1 MTLTLD
7 PDLWRSA
14 SHRNQIQH
22 LTAPFAAGAANTPV
36 AISNAGVIDVITFP
50 RELLREPLL
59 IISLKR
65 AINSQRLR
73 VSARLSG
80 SSRDEPALEFVPF
93 SELGATLPLYRPP
106 VDLDTQTAYGFRLT
120 LSLTEF
126 ANSQDLTGT
135 VVPRN
140 NIGQYLEAY
149 LLQGLMGRMLYLM
162 GAEKQRI
169 RRQGREIVAMRSLDL
184 ARDNAL
190 DRKGSDLGVPRFID
204 NLRFREPQQ
213 EEAAAIFGSFT
224 FGSLPFGEGRRGEI
238 ITELRRE
245 PDDEYRRRLAIY
257 YPFLQPNYRSTL
269 NALNGPGLET
279 GPNQGLLSQLGVDQ
293 RFNINEESNKLAI
306 AIHLVAVGDITLR
319 TRFLDYIRNT
329 YLILPNQNATT
340 NAVHLNRP
348 LPQIKKQ
355 QIENLRT
362 RLSTAFD
369 FGANAAIAPA
379 LATALDLVGRC
390 RQALG
395 ITTPWQVFRTQDSQ
409 TQDNGGSSRYELG
422 LGIEVPLPTDAEL
435 ESLRQRANEYADDPF
450 RPPAENEAENEIER
464 LIQAMSSQP
473 PSDDPEGRWLL
484 EPCGIQTAHRT
495 RDGLLYLSHLP
506 TFGMEITGEAVGAV
520 GTPMDLSARYN
531 APGDPASAFV
541 NTTGLLSALSDWT
554 KAGKDPWTVLSDEEA
569 SEARSRAEVPGFGVR
584 QVLEAVGLS
593 SSSTDADLATVIA
606 RLNQA
611 PGDGGIPSDLFETIR
626 LPNGL
631 ANSIL
636 DAPESEQ
643 ESLKTLVQL
652 LRQNDISSVLPLVTD
667 AGVLLV
673 VGVVSLPGVGVN
685 IAERRSAGFRWYV
698 MPISPSEKERKDN
711 KTPVDVIGTTGNR
724 TQLTPASSGLLAVV
738 AVGYA
743 RRGLADPYQFQ
754 VQLPENAV
762 LTLQQYEYLM
772 NLLEHLHP
780 LGIEVDTFA
789 IRQSHVDINGD
800 GNPEPLQTNVSKT
813 YRQFQRSRYRGKDST
828 NLTQI

>member
-1 MTLTLD
+1 MTITFD

-36 AISNAGVIDVITFP
+36 AISNTGVIDVTTFP
-50 RELLREPLL
+50 SELLREPLL

-73 VSARLSG
+73 VNTRINN
-80 SSRDEPALEFVPF
+80 SSRGEITLEFSPF

-106 VDLDTQTAYGFRLT
+106 VSPDTQTASGFSLT
-120 LSLTEF
+120 LTLTEF

-135 VVPRN
+135 VVPPN

-169 RRQGREIVAMRSLDL
+169 RRQGREIVAMRSLNL

-190 DRKGSDLGVPRFID
+190 DCIGADLGVPRFID
-204 NLRFREPQQ
+204 NLGFREPEPG
-213 EEAAAIFGSFT
+213 EEASIFGT
-224 FGSLPFGEGRRGEI
+224 FDFGTGRRFGEGRRGEI
-238 ITELRRE
+238 ITEPRRE

-257 YPFLQPNYRSTL
+257 YSFLQPNYRSIL
-269 NALNGPGLET
+269 NALNGPEPEA
-279 GPNQGLLSQLGVDQ
+279 GPNQNQGLLNQLGVEQ
-293 RFNINEESNKLAI
+293 RFNISEESNKLAI
-306 AIHLVAVGDITLR
+306 AIHLVAVEDSTLR
-319 TRFLDYIRNT
+319 TKFLDYIRNT
-329 YLILPNQNATT
+329 YLIFPSQNATT
-340 NAVHLNRP
+340 NAVHLSRP

-355 QIENLRT
+355 QIERLRT
-362 RLSTAFD
+362 RLNEAFEFVD
-369 FGANAAIAPA
+369 ANVAIAPA

-409 TQDNGGSSRYELG
+409 TQASGGSSRYELG
-422 LGIEVPLPTDAEL
+422 LGIEVPLPTDTEL
-435 ESLRQRANEYADDPF
+435 EQMATERDNPF
-450 RPPAENEAENEIER
+450 RPSMDDEIEH
-464 LIQAMSSQP
+464 LIQAMSPQP
-473 PSDDPEGRWLL
+473 PSDDPEGHWLL
-484 EPCGIQTAHRT
+484 EPCGIQTVHQT
-495 RDGLLYLSHLP
+495 RDGRLYLSHLP

-520 GTPMDLSARYN
+520 GTSIALSARYN
-531 APGDPASAFV
+531 APGDPTSAFV
-541 NTTGLLSALSDWT
+541 NTTGLIAALSAWT
-554 KAGKDPWTVLSDEEA
+554 NAGNDPWTVLSDT
-569 SEARSRAEVPGFGVR
+569 EARTAWDDTQVPGFGVR
-584 QVLEAVGLS
+584 RLLEAVGLYG
-593 SSSTDADLATVIA
+593 SSTRADLDAVIE

-611 PGDGGIPSDLFETIR
+611 PEDGGIPSDLFETIR
-626 LPNGL
+626 LPDGL
-631 ANSIL
+631 ATSIL
-636 DAPESEQ
+636 TAPETESTK
-643 ESLKTLVQL
+643 ESLKTLVRL
-652 LRQNDISSVLPLVTD
+652 LKQNDISSVLPLMTG
-667 AGVLLV
+667 ASELLLV

-685 IAERRSAGFRWYV
+685 IAERRSTGFRWYV
-698 MPISPSEKERKDN
+698 IPISPNAKDRKDN
-711 KTPVDVIGTTGNR
+711 KTPLDAIGTTGNR

-754 VQLPENAV
+754 VQLPEDAV

-789 IRQSHVDINGD
+789 IRQSHVDINSD

-813 YRQFQRSRYRGKDST
+813 YRQFQRSRYRGEDST